1 MADLSEIPIVR
12 DSDSVDVVAPDV
24 QRVDASFEE
33 EEYGGGDG
41 IGEEEVVNYEDDM
54 FEIDED
60 GGEEEYEDDYEA
72 QFLALQV
79 CSLHTNQIR
88 QSGGCKA
95 PPPLNFWNN
104 AKKCIFHNRAESRF
118 MSLILDAILGPP
130 RLARRTL
137 RCPCFFG
144 VLEATHEAS
153 SAVV

>member
-95 PPPLNFWNN
+95 PPL
-104 AKKCIFHNRAESRF
+104 IFGTMLRSAFFTTAQNQGLCHLF
-118 MSLILDAILGPP
+118 L
-130 RLARRTL
+130 TL
-137 RCPCFFG
+137 SWD
-144 VLEATHEAS
+144 LHA
-153 SAVV
+153 